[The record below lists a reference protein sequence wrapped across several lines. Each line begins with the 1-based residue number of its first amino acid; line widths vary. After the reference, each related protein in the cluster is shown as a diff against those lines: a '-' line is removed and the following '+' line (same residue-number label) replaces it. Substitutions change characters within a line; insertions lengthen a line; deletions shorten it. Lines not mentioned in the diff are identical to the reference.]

1 MDNRLYRDDLHG
13 NADSLRWKRRL
24 YRLGIR
30 RRQTG
35 EVPICNYINRVE
47 GGKAS
52 VTISNYTDEEIL
64 YGTDFHLQKYI
75 GSDWVDVSTLVPDY
89 KFNEGVYSIPAHSSV
104 VTDVKWGVAVQHADG
119 WEYMLTKTV
128 LDPKEDGTYDQ
139 ATMAR
144 SCDICFWNAGKSNRC
159 CFI

>member
-1 MDNRLYRDDLHG
+1 MRKLWIKGCIVMICMGMLTACGGNRMEVVPIGDTEE
-13 NADSLRWKRRL
+13 ADR
-24 YRLGIR
+24 
-30 RRQTG
+30 
-35 EVPICNYINRVE
+35 EVPYAMYINRVE

-75 GSDWVDVSTLVPDY
+75 GSDWVDVSTLVPNY

-104 VTDVKWGVAVQHADG
+104 VTDVKWEWLYSTLTDG
-119 WEYMLTKTV
+119 EYMLTKTV

-139 ATMAR
+139 ATMYVT
-144 SCDICFWNAGKSNRC
+144 FVFGTP
-159 CFI
+159 